1 MNRMIKITSASMLAA
16 ISIIFQ
22 IVHIGYLT
30 PWGMWIDL
38 VAIPWIL
45 AYFIF
50 GFRTSVLTACVSA
63 VLISLLAPSGYIGA
77 SMKLLATIPMI
88 IGPALVLWL
97 SRKKIKDLEK
107 IKWLMIVLAVSLV
120 IRGVFVL
127 PVNYFIAIPLF
138 FGMETSQALTFI
150 PPWLMFLLNAI
161 QGVIDIMI
169 AWTLAF
175 RFKMTRFGK

>member
-1 MNRMIKITSASMLAA
+1 MNRTIGITSASVLAA
-16 ISIIFQ
+16 VSIIFQ

-63 VLISLLAPSGYIGA
+63 VLIALLAPSGYIGA

-88 IGPALVLWL
+88 IGPALVLL
-97 SRKKIKDLEK
+97 FSRKKLKDFEK
-107 IKWLMIVLAVSLV
+107 MRWLLIALALSLV
-120 IRGVFVL
+120 IRGAFVL

-138 FGMETSQALTFI
+138 FGMETSQALAFI
-150 PPWLMFLLNAI
+150 PPWLMFLLNAV
-161 QGVIDIMI
+161 QGVIDMTV